1 MHKKFFLITFFLITI
16 TIYLRPVFTY
26 TITINKWELNLF
38 GSKILTYEDQDFGGI
53 SGLTVSENGENFVFL
68 SDKSFFFKGK
78 IIRDNL
84 NKIIELKILDKGQ
97 LSSSKGEI
105 LTGKNID
112 SESIVKIDKS
122 GYYVSFES
130 NNRIMYHETLK
141 SPGKFIPKHS
151 DFDKLLFNDGIEA
164 LAIKENGELY
174 AIPELPPK
182 GKDYHPIYKFYNNEW
197 SIIDKIKI
205 DQGFKVVDAEMIDDK
220 NLITLERKF
229 SFYDGFKIRLRR
241 IIFEKNII
249 KNSEILLESLPWEY
263 YNFEGLG
270 KWKDSNGNIYLTII
284 SDNQFS
290 PLLKTEVKEFI
301 LNK

>member
-1 MHKKFFLITFFLITI
+1 MHKKFFLITFFLITF
-16 TIYLRPVFTY
+16 TIYLRPIFTY
-26 TITINKWELNLF
+26 SITINKWELNLF

-78 IIRDNL
+78 IIRNNL
-84 NKIIELKILDKGQ
+84 NKIIDLKILDKGQ

-174 AIPELPPK
+174 ALPELPPK
-182 GKDYHPIYKFYNNEW
+182 GKDYHPIYKFNNNEW

-205 DQGFKVVDAEMIDDK
+205 DQGFKVVDAEMIDDE

-270 KWKDSNGNIYLTII
+270 KWKDSNGNIYLTMV

>member
-1 MHKKFFLITFFLITI
+1 MHKKFLLITFFLII
-16 TIYLRPVFTY
+16 ISIYFEPIYTY
-26 TITINKWELNLF
+26 SVTINKWELNLF
-38 GSKILTYEDQDFGGI
+38 GSKILKYEDDDFGGI
-53 SGLTVSENGENFVFL
+53 SGLTISKNGENFVMI

-84 NKIIELKILDKGQ
+84 NKIIDLKILEKGK

-112 SESIVKIDKS
+112 SESIVKINRN
-122 GYYVSFES
+122 GYYISFES

-141 SPGKFIPKHS
+141 SPGKFMPKHS
-151 DFDKLLFNDGIEA
+151 DFNKLLFNDGIEA

-182 GKDYHPIYKFYNNEW
+182 GKDYHPIYKFNNNEW
-197 SIIDKIKI
+197 SIIDEIKI

-241 IIFEKNII
+241 IIFEKNNI

-263 YNFEGLG
+263 YNFEGLS
-270 KWKDSNGNIYLTII
+270 KWKDSNGKIYLTLI

-290 PLLKTEVKEFI
+290 PLLKTEFREFI

>member
-1 MHKKFFLITFFLITI
+1 MYRKSLMSQSFLIVCIIFLKP
-16 TIYLRPVFTY
+16 IYTY
-26 TITINKWELNLF
+26 STTINTWELSLF
-38 GSKILTYEDQDFGGI
+38 NSKIIIHEDDDFGGI
-53 SGLTVSENGENFVFL
+53 SGITLSENGENFVLL

-84 NKIIELKILDKGQ
+84 NKIIDLKIREKGQ

-112 SESIVKIDKS
+112 SESIVKKDKR
-122 GYYVSFES
+122 GYYISFES

-141 SPGKFIPKHS
+141 SPGKFIPEHP

-164 LAIKENGELY
+164 LAIKDNGELY
-174 AIPELPPK
+174 ALPELPPK
-182 GKDYHPIYKFYNNEW
+182 GKDFHPIYKFYNNSW
-197 SIIDKIKI
+197 TIIDKIKI
-205 DQGFKVVDAEMIDDK
+205 DQGFKIVDAEMIDDE

-241 IIFEKNII
+241 IKFEKDII

-270 KWKDSNGNIYLTII
+270 KWKDSNGNIYLTLV

>member
-1 MHKKFFLITFFLITI
+1 MHKKFLLITFFLII
-16 TIYLRPVFTY
+16 ISIYFEPIYTY
-26 TITINKWELNLF
+26 SVTINKWELNLF
-38 GSKILTYEDQDFGGI
+38 GSKILKYEDDDFGGI
-53 SGLTVSENGENFVFL
+53 SGLTISKNGENFVMI

-84 NKIIELKILDKGQ
+84 NKITDLKILEKGK

-112 SESIVKIDKS
+112 SESIVKINRN
-122 GYYVSFES
+122 GYYISFES

-141 SPGKFIPKHS
+141 SPGKFMPKHS
-151 DFDKLLFNDGIEA
+151 DFNKLLFNDGIEA

-182 GKDYHPIYKFYNNEW
+182 GKDYHPIYKFNNNEW
-197 SIIDKIKI
+197 SIIDEIKI

-241 IIFEKNII
+241 IIFEKNNI

-263 YNFEGLG
+263 YNFEGLS
-270 KWKDSNGNIYLTII
+270 KWKDSNGKIYLTLI

-290 PLLKTEVKEFI
+290 PLLKTEVREFI
-301 LNK
+301 LNN

>member
-16 TIYLRPVFTY
+16 TIYLGPIFTY
-26 TITINKWELNLF
+26 SITINKWELNLF
-38 GSKILTYEDQDFGGI
+38 GSKILTHEDQDFGGI

-84 NKIIELKILDKGQ
+84 NKIIDLKILDKGQ

-130 NNRIMYHETLK
+130 NNRIMYHETLE

-174 AIPELPPK
+174 ALPELPPK
-182 GKDYHPIYKFYNNEW
+182 GKDYHPIYKFNNNEW

-205 DQGFKVVDAEMIDDK
+205 DQGFKVVDAEMIDDE

-270 KWKDSNGNIYLTII
+270 KWKDSNGNIYLTMV

>member
-1 MHKKFFLITFFLITI
+1 MHKKFLLITFFLII
-16 TIYLRPVFTY
+16 ISIYFEPIYTY
-26 TITINKWELNLF
+26 SVTINKWELNLF
-38 GSKILTYEDQDFGGI
+38 GSKILKYEDDDFGGI
-53 SGLTVSENGENFVFL
+53 SGLTISKNGENFVMI

-84 NKIIELKILDKGQ
+84 NKITDLKILEKGK

-112 SESIVKIDKS
+112 SESIVKINRN
-122 GYYVSFES
+122 GYYISFES

-141 SPGKFIPKHS
+141 SPGKFMPKHS
-151 DFDKLLFNDGIEA
+151 DFNKLLFNDGIEA

-182 GKDYHPIYKFYNNEW
+182 GKDYHPIYKFNNNEW
-197 SIIDKIKI
+197 SIIDEIKI

-241 IIFEKNII
+241 IIFEKNNI

-263 YNFEGLG
+263 YNFEGLS
-270 KWKDSNGNIYLTII
+270 KWKDSNGKIYLTLI

-290 PLLKTEVKEFI
+290 PLLKTEVREFI

>member
-16 TIYLRPVFTY
+16 TIYLGPIFAY
-26 TITINKWELNLF
+26 SITINKWELNLF

-84 NKIIELKILDKGQ
+84 NKIVDLKILDKGQ

-130 NNRIMYHETLK
+130 NNRIMYHETLE

-205 DQGFKVVDAEMIDDK
+205 DQGFKVVDAEMIDDE

-270 KWKDSNGNIYLTII
+270 KWKDSNGNIYLTMV

>member
-84 NKIIELKILDKGQ
+84 NKIVDLKILDKGQ

-141 SPGKFIPKHS
+141 SPGKFIPEHS

-164 LAIKENGELY
+164 LAIKDNGELY
-174 AIPELPPK
+174 ALPELPPK
-182 GKDYHPIYKFYNNEW
+182 GKDYHPIYKFNNNEW

>member
-16 TIYLRPVFTY
+16 TIYLGSIFAY
-26 TITINKWELNLF
+26 SITINKWELNLF

-84 NKIIELKILDKGQ
+84 NKIIDLKILDKGQ

-174 AIPELPPK
+174 ALPELPPK
-182 GKDYHPIYKFYNNEW
+182 GKDYHPIYKFNNNEW

-205 DQGFKVVDAEMIDDK
+205 DQGFKVVDAEMIDDE

-270 KWKDSNGNIYLTII
+270 KWKDSNGNIYLTMV

>member
-16 TIYLRPVFTY
+16 TIYLGSIFAY
-26 TITINKWELNLF
+26 SITINKWELNLF

-84 NKIIELKILDKGQ
+84 NKIIDLKILDKGQ

-130 NNRIMYHETLK
+130 NNRIMYHETLE

-174 AIPELPPK
+174 ALPELPPK
-182 GKDYHPIYKFYNNEW
+182 GKDYHPIYKFNNNEW

-205 DQGFKVVDAEMIDDK
+205 DQGFKVVDAEMIDDE

-270 KWKDSNGNIYLTII
+270 KWKDSNGNIYLTIV
-284 SDNQFS
+284 SDNQFH
-290 PLLKTEVKEFI
+290 L
-301 LNK
+301 

>member
-1 MHKKFFLITFFLITI
+1 MSQSFLIVCIIFLKP
-16 TIYLRPVFTY
+16 IYTY
-26 TITINKWELNLF
+26 STTINTWELSLF
-38 GSKILTYEDQDFGGI
+38 NSKIIIHEDDDFGGI
-53 SGLTVSENGENFVFL
+53 SGITLSENGENFVLL

-84 NKIIELKILDKGQ
+84 NKIIDLKILEKGQ

-105 LTGKNID
+105 LTRKNID
-112 SESIVKIDKS
+112 SESIVKIVKS
-122 GYYVSFES
+122 GYYISFES

-141 SPGKFIPKHS
+141 SPGKFLPEHS

-164 LAIKENGELY
+164 LAIKDNGELY
-174 AIPELPPK
+174 ALPELPPE
-182 GKDYHPIYKFYNNEW
+182 GKDFHPIYKFYNNSW
-197 SIIDKIKI
+197 TIIDKIKI
-205 DQGFKVVDAEMIDDK
+205 DQGFKIVDAEMIDDE
-220 NLITLERKF
+220 NLMTLERKF

-241 IIFEKNII
+241 IKFEKDII

-270 KWKDSNGNIYLTII
+270 KWKDSNGNIYLTLV

>member
-38 GSKILTYEDQDFGGI
+38 GSKILKYEDQDFGGI
-53 SGLTVSENGENFVFL
+53 SGLTISENGENFVFL

-84 NKIIELKILDKGQ
+84 NKIVDLKILDKGQ

-130 NNRIMYHETLK
+130 NNRIMYHETLE

-164 LAIKENGELY
+164 LAIKDNGELY
-174 AIPELPPK
+174 ALPELPPN
-182 GKDYHPIYKFYNNEW
+182 GKDFHPIYKFNNNSW

-205 DQGFKVVDAEMIDDK
+205 DKGFKVVDAEMIDDE

-249 KNSEILLESLPWEY
+249 KNSEILLESMPWEY

-270 KWKDSNGNIYLTII
+270 KWKDSNGNIYLTMV

>member
-1 MHKKFFLITFFLITI
+1 MHKKFLLITFFLII
-16 TIYLRPVFTY
+16 ISIYFEPIYTY
-26 TITINKWELNLF
+26 SVTINKWELNLF
-38 GSKILTYEDQDFGGI
+38 GSKILKYEDDDFGGI
-53 SGLTVSENGENFVFL
+53 SGLTISKNGENFVMI

-84 NKIIELKILDKGQ
+84 NKITDLKILEKGK

-112 SESIVKIDKS
+112 SESIVKINRN
-122 GYYVSFES
+122 GYYISFES

-141 SPGKFIPKHS
+141 SPGKFMPKHS
-151 DFDKLLFNDGIEA
+151 DFNKLLFNDGIEA

-174 AIPELPPK
+174 AIPELPPN
-182 GKDYHPIYKFYNNEW
+182 GKDYHPIYKFNNNEW
-197 SIIDKIKI
+197 SIIDEIKI

-241 IIFEKNII
+241 IIFEKNNI

-263 YNFEGLG
+263 YNFEGLS
-270 KWKDSNGNIYLTII
+270 KWKDSNGKIYLTLI

-290 PLLKTEVKEFI
+290 PLLKTEVREFI

>member
-1 MHKKFFLITFFLITI
+1 MHKKFFLIPFFLIT
-16 TIYLRPVFTY
+16 F
-26 TITINKWELNLF
+26 TINLGPFYTYSIEKNKWQLSLF
-38 GSKILTYEDQDFGGI
+38 GSKLLKYEDQDFGGI
-53 SGLTVSENGENFVFL
+53 SGITLSENGENFVLL

-84 NKIIELKILDKGQ
+84 NKIIDLKIIEKGQ

-112 SESIVKIDKS
+112 SESIVKKDKR
-122 GYYVSFES
+122 GYYISFES

-141 SPGKFIPKHS
+141 SPGKFIPEHS

-164 LAIKENGELY
+164 LAIKDNGELY
-174 AIPELPPK
+174 ALPELPPK
-182 GKDYHPIYKFYNNEW
+182 GKDFHPIYKFYNNSW
-197 SIIDKIKI
+197 TIIDKIKI
-205 DQGFKVVDAEMIDDK
+205 DQGFKIVDAEMIDDE
-220 NLITLERKF
+220 NLMTLERKF

-241 IIFEKNII
+241 IKFEKDII

-270 KWKDSNGNIYLTII
+270 KWKDSNGNIYLTLV

>member
-1 MHKKFFLITFFLITI
+1 MSQSFLIVCIIFLKP
-16 TIYLRPVFTY
+16 IYTY
-26 TITINKWELNLF
+26 STTINTWELSLF
-38 GSKILTYEDQDFGGI
+38 NSKIIIHEDDDFGGI
-53 SGLTVSENGENFVFL
+53 SGITLSENGENFVLL

-84 NKIIELKILDKGQ
+84 NKIIDLKILEKGQ

-112 SESIVKIDKS
+112 SESIVKIVKS
-122 GYYVSFES
+122 GYYISFES

-141 SPGKFIPKHS
+141 SPGKFLPEHS

-164 LAIKENGELY
+164 LAIKDNGELY

-182 GKDYHPIYKFYNNEW
+182 GKDFHPIYKFYNNSW
-197 SIIDKIKI
+197 TIIDKIKI
-205 DQGFKVVDAEMIDDK
+205 DQGFKIVDAEMIDDE
-220 NLITLERKF
+220 NLITLERNF

-241 IIFEKNII
+241 IKFEKDII

-270 KWKDSNGNIYLTII
+270 KWKDSNGNIYLTLV

>member
-1 MHKKFFLITFFLITI
+1 MHKKFFLIIFFLITI
-16 TIYLRPVFTY
+16 TISLGPIYTY
-26 TITINKWELNLF
+26 SITKNKWELYHF
-38 GSKILTYEDQDFGGI
+38 GSKILAYEDKDFGGI
-53 SGLTVSENGENFVFL
+53 SGITLSENGENFILL

-84 NKIIELKILDKGQ
+84 NKIVDLEILEKGQ
-97 LSSSKGEI
+97 LSSSTGEI

-112 SESIVKIDKS
+112 SESIVKKDKS
-122 GYYVSFES
+122 GYYISFES
-130 NNRIMYHETLK
+130 NNRIMYHETLR
-141 SPGKFIPKHS
+141 SPGQFIPKHS
-151 DFDKLLFNDGIEA
+151 DFDKFLFNDGIEA

-174 AIPELPPK
+174 ALPELPPK
-182 GKDYHPIYKFYNNEW
+182 GKDFHPIYKFNNNNW
-197 SIIDKIKI
+197 SIIDRIKI
-205 DQGFKVVDAEMIDDK
+205 DQDFKVVDAEMIDDE

-241 IIFEKNII
+241 IIFEEDII

-270 KWKDSNGNIYLTII
+270 KWKDSNGKIYLTLV

-290 PLLKTEVKEFI
+290 PLLKTEVREFI

>member
-38 GSKILTYEDQDFGGI
+38 GSKILKYEDQDFGGI
-53 SGLTVSENGENFVFL
+53 SGLTISENGENFVFL

-97 LSSSKGEI
+97 LSSSTGEI

-130 NNRIMYHETLK
+130 NNRIMYHETLE

-174 AIPELPPK
+174 ALPELPPK
-182 GKDYHPIYKFYNNEW
+182 GKDYHPIYKFNNNEW

-205 DQGFKVVDAEMIDDK
+205 DQGFKVVDAEMIDDE

-270 KWKDSNGNIYLTII
+270 KWKDSNGNIYLTMV

>member
-16 TIYLRPVFTY
+16 TIYLGSIFAY
-26 TITINKWELNLF
+26 SITINKWELNLF

-53 SGLTVSENGENFVFL
+53 SGLTISENGENFVFL

-84 NKIIELKILDKGQ
+84 NKIVDLKILDKGQ

-130 NNRIMYHETLK
+130 NNRIMYHETLE

-270 KWKDSNGNIYLTII
+270 KWKDSNGNIYLTMV

>member
-1 MHKKFFLITFFLITI
+1 MSQSFLIVCIIFLKP
-16 TIYLRPVFTY
+16 IYTY
-26 TITINKWELNLF
+26 STTINTWELSLF
-38 GSKILTYEDQDFGGI
+38 NSKIIIHEDDDFGGI
-53 SGLTVSENGENFVFL
+53 SGITLSENGENFVLL

-84 NKIIELKILDKGQ
+84 NKIIDLKILEKGQ

-105 LTGKNID
+105 LTGKNTD
-112 SESIVKIDKS
+112 SESIVKIDKR
-122 GYYVSFES
+122 GYYISFES

-141 SPGKFIPKHS
+141 GPGKFIPKHS

-164 LAIKENGELY
+164 LAIKDNGELY
-174 AIPELPPK
+174 ALPELPPK
-182 GKDYHPIYKFYNNEW
+182 GKDFHPIYKFYNNSW
-197 SIIDKIKI
+197 TIIDKIKI
-205 DQGFKVVDAEMIDDK
+205 DQGFKIVDAEMIDDE
-220 NLITLERKF
+220 NLMTLERKF

-241 IIFEKNII
+241 IKFEKDII

-270 KWKDSNGNIYLTII
+270 KWKDSNGNIYLTLV

>member
-1 MHKKFFLITFFLITI
+1 MHKKFFLIPFFLITI
-16 TIYLRPVFTY
+16 TINLGPIFTY
-26 TITINKWELNLF
+26 SITINKWELNLF

-53 SGLTVSENGENFVFL
+53 SGLTISENGENFVLL

-84 NKIIELKILDKGQ
+84 NKIIDLKILEKGQ

-141 SPGKFIPKHS
+141 SPGKFMPKHS

-174 AIPELPPK
+174 AIPELPPN
-182 GKDYHPIYKFYNNEW
+182 GKDYHPIYKFNNNEW
-197 SIIDKIKI
+197 SIIDEIKI

-241 IIFEKNII
+241 IIFEKNNI

-263 YNFEGLG
+263 YNFEGLS
-270 KWKDSNGNIYLTII
+270 KWKDSNGKIYLTLI

-290 PLLKTEVKEFI
+290 PLLKTEVREFI

>member
-1 MHKKFFLITFFLITI
+1 MSQSFLIVCIIFLKP
-16 TIYLRPVFTY
+16 IYTY
-26 TITINKWELNLF
+26 STTINTWELSLF
-38 GSKILTYEDQDFGGI
+38 NSKIIIHEDDDFGGI
-53 SGLTVSENGENFVFL
+53 SGITLSENGENFVLL

-84 NKIIELKILDKGQ
+84 NKIIDLKILEKGQ

-112 SESIVKIDKS
+112 SESIVKIDKR
-122 GYYVSFES
+122 GYYISFES

-141 SPGKFIPKHS
+141 GPGKFIPKHS

-164 LAIKENGELY
+164 LAIKDNGELY
-174 AIPELPPK
+174 ALPELPPK
-182 GKDYHPIYKFYNNEW
+182 GKDFHPIYKFNNNSW

-205 DQGFKVVDAEMIDDK
+205 DQGFKIVDAEMIDDE

-241 IIFEKNII
+241 IKFEKDII
-249 KNSEILLESLPWEY
+249 KKSEILLESLPWEY

-270 KWKDSNGNIYLTII
+270 KWKDRYGNIYLTLV

>member
-16 TIYLRPVFTY
+16 TIYLGSIFAY
-26 TITINKWELNLF
+26 SITINKWELNLF

-84 NKIIELKILDKGQ
+84 NKIIDLKILDKGQ

-130 NNRIMYHETLK
+130 NNRIMYHETLE

-174 AIPELPPK
+174 ALPELPPK
-182 GKDYHPIYKFYNNEW
+182 GKDYHPIYKFNNNEW

-205 DQGFKVVDAEMIDDK
+205 DQGFKVVDAEMIDDE

-270 KWKDSNGNIYLTII
+270 KWKDSNGNIYLIMV

>member
-16 TIYLRPVFTY
+16 TIYLGPIFTY
-26 TITINKWELNLF
+26 SITINKWELNLF

-78 IIRDNL
+78 IIRNNL
-84 NKIIELKILDKGQ
+84 NKIIDLKILDKGQ

-130 NNRIMYHETLK
+130 NNRIMYHETLE

-174 AIPELPPK
+174 ALPELPPK
-182 GKDYHPIYKFYNNEW
+182 GKDYHPIYKFNNNEW

-205 DQGFKVVDAEMIDDK
+205 DQGFKVVDAEMIDDE

-270 KWKDSNGNIYLTII
+270 KWKDSNGNIYLTMV